1 MFEHAIEPFSKVI
14 LDKPSEPIY
23 VHERAK
29 CYLVIQEY
37 EKALS
42 DFNMV
47 LSHQTANQNA
57 YLGRGFTYKALK
69 KYQLAANDFEQAK
82 ILDPLNPKLQLNY
95 LKIHGVQYIKLC
107 EPGFEMR

>member
-1 MFEHAIEPFSKVI
+1 MI

-82 ILDPLNPKLQLNY
+82 VTFLILDSRSSQPQVTTQLS
-95 LKIHGVQYIKLC
+95 
-107 EPGFEMR
+107 